1 MPGTI
6 DPLEP
11 YSILSRLSIVDA
23 KFAYR
28 ASLVTAFVVDAA
40 NDDDKSWPNGFL
52 CLIWKP
58 HSMDN
63 GLDNRVNGDDVRD
76 ESRGQVIDPHMLQG
90 LTVRLQYSDV
100 SLLIVCSSITVNS
113 DFICDG
119 NFMTDLL
126 TTGPISMSMQLYTLA
141 MKAIVLTFRNNL
153 RRYNLI
159 S

>member
-23 KFAYR
+23 KLAYR
-28 ASLVTAFVVDAA
+28 ASLGTAFVVDAA

-63 GLDNRVNGDDVRD
+63 GLDNGVNGDDVRD
-76 ESRGQVIDPHMLQG
+76 ESRGQ
-90 LTVRLQYSDV
+90 
-100 SLLIVCSSITVNS
+100 
-113 DFICDG
+113 
-119 NFMTDLL
+119 LL